1 MIYSQKPNSKKVCSA
16 FFVCGV
22 IMNDRHEWMNFGI
35 VEKLLE
41 STIYSVGMKS
51 NPKKIPKN
59 PQCLK
64 YSCKYKVQSF
74 IYSCLLRKA
83 SLVLVSCYQWG
94 SFIIFFI
101 PMELAVISTTNGLT
115 KINKYERFVF
125 YLLKSALEG
134 WMYTDWLS
142 TCVL

>member
-1 MIYSQKPNSKKVCSA
+1 MFTQESIFS
-16 FFVCGV
+16 
-22 IMNDRHEWMNFGI
+22 FG
-35 VEKLLE
+35 KLL
-41 STIYSVGMKS
+41 
-51 NPKKIPKN
+51 
-59 PQCLK
+59 
-64 YSCKYKVQSF
+64 
-74 IYSCLLRKA
+74 
-83 SLVLVSCYQWG
+83 